1 MSSRIKAELIR
12 FANIVPAAQSLQALK
27 KGMIIKM
34 RDFVITA
41 DSNCDLLE
49 EYVKEK
55 QIGIIPHYYDLD
67 GVTYGDEVNL
77 TPKEFYDRM
86 RQGKMPTT
94 MASNPAVIRSTF
106 QHYLNQGLD
115 ILHISFSSALSGGCS
130 NIVTGATEILEEYP
144 GAKITV
150 FDTLNAS
157 LGEGMAVMKAVALK
171 EEGKTMDEVTAW
183 LEEHKMDF
191 CVLFTVDDLGHLHR
205 GGRISKATAIVGS
218 MINIKPI
225 LRIDTEGHLL
235 PLSTARG
242 RKKSLSTIC
251 NDMINNMG
259 KYKDASDIVCIAHG
273 DALEDAQYLAD
284 LIQKKL
290 PHKQI
295 LINYVSPSIGSH
307 SGPGAIGLCFM
318 GEKR

>member
-1 MSSRIKAELIR
+1 
-12 FANIVPAAQSLQALK
+12 
-27 KGMIIKM
+27 M
-34 RDFVITA
+34 RDYVITA
-41 DSNCDLLE
+41 DSNCDLLDD
-49 EYVKEK
+49 YIKEK
-55 QIGIIPHYYDLD
+55 KIGIIPHYYDLD

-77 TPKEFYDRM
+77 TPQDFYNQM

-94 MASNPAVIRSTF
+94 MASNPAVIRTTF
-106 QHYLNQGLD
+106 QNYIDQGFD

-130 NIVTGATEILEEYP
+130 NIVTGAAEILEDNPE
-144 GAKITV
+144 AKIIV
-150 FDTLNAS
+150 VDTLNAS
-157 LGEGMAVMKAVALK
+157 MGEGMAVMKAVQLK
-171 EEGKTMDEVTAW
+171 EQGKSIDEVAAW

-191 CVLFTVDDLGHLHR
+191 CVRFTVDDLGHLHR
-205 GGRISKATAIVGS
+205 GGRISKTTAIVGS

-225 LRIDTEGHLL
+225 LHINREGHLV

-251 NDMINNMG
+251 NDMIESMG
-259 KYKDASDIVCIAHG
+259 KYKDEEDIICIAHG
-273 DALEDAQYLAD
+273 DALEDAEYLAN
-284 LIQKKL
+284 LVREKL

-295 LINYVSPSIGSH
+295 VINYVSPSIGSH